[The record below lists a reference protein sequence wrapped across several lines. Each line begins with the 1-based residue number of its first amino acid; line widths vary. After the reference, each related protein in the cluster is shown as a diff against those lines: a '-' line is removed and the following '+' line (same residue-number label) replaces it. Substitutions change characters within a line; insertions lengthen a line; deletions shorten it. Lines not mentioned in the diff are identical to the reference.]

1 MMLLPEDISQ
11 KIHSSAI
18 KARKHCIGPSQHTK
32 AVLDQGG
39 VQPKATQSD
48 KDKRVG
54 WSEVS
59 LCIMSLCIM
68 YSGLVQSLS
77 VYNI

>member
-11 KIHSSAI
+11 KI

-59 LCIMSLCIM
+59 LCIM

-77 VYNI
+77 VYNV